1 MSIYIYIYIF
11 FLSLTWVSGL
21 ACAHLDYILNID
33 IMLIFINTYQIQYNV
48 VNLLSEFKTR
58 QNIFLIFKKKKHF

>member
-1 MSIYIYIYIF
+1 MLGPKKKDFSTQFVLKKRVYN
-11 FLSLTWVSGL
+11 V
-21 ACAHLDYILNID
+21 YILNID

-58 QNIFLIFKKKKHF
+58 EHIFFYIKKNNIF